1 MFRVP
6 VLTRRRIWLAFAV
19 AIITDGLQLFSGPVG
34 WVIFDQVTDVI
45 AMILTS
51 LLLGFHPLF
60 LPTFV
65 IKFIPVVDMIPTW
78 TGCVAF
84 VIALR
89 RRQER
94 KNSPPSAP
102 PVTGPVIDV

>member
-6 VLTRRRIWLAFAV
+6 ILTRRRIWLAFMV
-19 AIITDGLQLFSGPVG
+19 AIVADGLQLLSGPAG
-34 WVIFDQVTDVI
+34 WFFFDEAIDVV
-45 AMILTS
+45 AMILVS

-65 IKFIPVVDMIPTW
+65 VKFIPVVDMIPTW

-89 RRQER
+89 RRQQR
-94 KNSPPSAP
+94 QPSPPPAP
-102 PVTGPVIDV
+102 PVIDV

>member
-6 VLTRRRIWLAFAV
+6 VLTRRRIWLAVAV
-19 AIITDGLQLFSGPVG
+19 AIVTDGLQLISGPAG
-34 WVIFDQVTDVI
+34 WVFFDGATDMV
-45 AMILTS
+45 AMILIS
-51 LLLGFHPLF
+51 LLLGFRPLF

-65 IKFIPVVDMIPTW
+65 VKFIPIVDMIPTW

-94 KNSPPSAP
+94 KNSQPPP
-102 PVTGPVIDV
+102 PLSRDVIDI